1 MVDPQAGLIRNGEQ
15 VRCQLLEVDMLE
27 KFKLGMDDMALAIV
41 IWLCTLPLVGL
52 LVVPFFGLK
61 VGLIAAV
68 ALFIVAMI
76 ICWGI
81 CSWKIFKS

>member
-1 MVDPQAGLIRNGEQ
+1 M
-15 VRCQLLEVDMLE
+15 EVEMLE
-27 KFKLGMDDMALAIV
+27 KFKLGLDDMALAV
-41 IWLCTLPLVGL
+41 IIWMCTLPLVGL

-61 VGLIAAV
+61 VAAIVAV
-68 ALFIVAMI
+68 ALFIAAMA